1 MTTPEELVPTST
13 KGLEFDEAGFTHNFS
28 LAEDAVIDVDT
39 HTRYDPAQMRIVHEH
54 RAEGTTDPA
63 DESVL
68 LALEAPD
75 GTRGTLAT
83 TYGPAVEHGE
93 ALRLLGTAAD

>member
-1 MTTPEELVPTST
+1 MTTPDELVPTST
-13 KGLEFDEAGFTHNFS
+13 KELEFAEAGFTRNFS
-28 LAEDAVIDVDT
+28 LSHDAVVDVDT
-39 HTRYDPAQMRIVHEH
+39 GARWDPATVRIIHEH

-83 TYGPAVEHGE
+83 TYGPEVEHGE
-93 ALRLLGTAAD
+93 SLRLLGTSTS